1 MNTVSKLLVILA
13 LSGCDVAESS
23 AETDFFSL
31 DGGSFP
37 VTIDVIITPDTEAA
51 AQYVRDNLDSSI
63 QACEF
68 DGAAGLTFDFQDGK
82 PGIIW
87 LQSATFDPE
96 SMSIIN
102 HELLHA
108 TLNIMRYSGV
118 SLSDSSE
125 EAYAY
130 QLQYLSNQFYNKL
143 KWKTNSSTLV
153 KS

>member
-1 MNTVSKLLVILA
+1 MNTVSKLLVLLA
-13 LSGCDVAESS
+13 LSGCSIDEDYIQ
-23 AETDFFSL
+23 EDFFSL
-31 DGGSFP
+31 DGGSYP
-37 VTIDVIITPDTEAA
+37 VTIDVIITPDTETA
-51 AQYVRDNLDSSI
+51 AQYVRDNLDTTV
-63 QACEF
+63 QACDF

-87 LQSATFDPE
+87 LESATFDPE
-96 SMSIIN
+96 SISIIN

-130 QLQYLSNQFYNKL
+130 ELQYLTNQFYKQI
-143 KWKTNSSTLV
+143 K
-153 KS
+153 